1 MDNQGA
7 AAAVADQEDLTKK
20 FCKKSAADSAN
31 QSSSDS
37 REMSAKKVDY
47 TALVGAAD
55 SASAQTAEAGETI
68 SSAAPAFLMASLPS
82 QHQHQHQHQHQ
93 RLAELVPAGEAGAV
107 IEGDDI
113 ELFAADDDDDSLA
126 PSDAETERSVR
137 VLRPVSTQQQ
147 FDDRHGGRLV
157 RQPLLHR
164 LRDRLKSAKTGCPPD
179 RGRLCGALVQLLPF
193 LGIMREYN
201 LREWLLPDLISGLTV
216 GIMHIPQG
224 MAYAFLAELPPYLG
238 LYTSFFPPLIYFFF
252 GTSRQI
258 SMGTLAIVSLL
269 IGSLVRKNLP
279 AVAMQ
284 VTPAGDNVTAEAFI
298 VNATSMATD
307 QSWGSDPLIRS
318 RVSLACATCLCVGL
332 IQLLMGIL
340 RLGFLTRYLSDP
352 LISGFTMGV
361 AVHVFSSQIKYV
373 LGISV
378 PGRNGL
384 ASLPLHYYDLAC
396 NIGQTNFVTLGI
408 AAVAVVILY
417 VTKEFVNP
425 RVRKKIKAP
434 LPTELIIVTLGTV
447 ISYAFDLKKNY
458 NVKIVGTIP
467 TGIPPPEFPD
477 LSVLQPSMA
486 VEIITVAIIAFSVCV
501 SLAKIFGKKYNY
513 EVAPSQEL
521 IAYGICNT
529 VGAFF
534 HCWPAGSSLSRS
546 AVQDSMGG
554 KTQVA
559 ALVSSTLLLLVLLF
573 VGKYFETV
581 PNCCLSAI
589 ILVAIKGMLEQVKEA
604 PILWRLSP
612 YDFWTWIVTCLG
624 VVLLSVDYGLI
635 MGLAFSVF
643 SIIVRTQSPTSSI
656 LGRIT
661 GTDLYKNVH
670 AYDDIEEVAGLKIFR
685 FEGSLYFACAENFR
699 ESLYR
704 KTGVNPR
711 RVVQQRRRLGEKYAR
726 VTATSDASA
735 ATVKRTFTRM
745 SESEKAEAAKAVG
758 LDWPRV
764 PVQHVILDASTWG
777 YIDYVGVRAL
787 SQAIQEYRDI
797 GVAVYIANPKC
808 GIRACLERSDFY
820 EKNRYD
826 IIYVSVHDAVLA
838 AQFDQRA
845 ALRKSEQQLLSASSA
860 AIKVS
865 SPTDGET
872 SAAAQLRKRAEAN
885 GAEQDD
891 SAKAVTKV

>member
-1 MDNQGA
+1 
-7 AAAVADQEDLTKK
+7 
-20 FCKKSAADSAN
+20 
-31 QSSSDS
+31 
-37 REMSAKKVDY
+37 
-47 TALVGAAD
+47 
-55 SASAQTAEAGETI
+55 
-68 SSAAPAFLMASLPS
+68 
-82 QHQHQHQHQHQ
+82 
-93 RLAELVPAGEAGAV
+93 
-107 IEGDDI
+107 
-113 ELFAADDDDDSLA
+113 
-126 PSDAETERSVR
+126 
-137 VLRPVSTQQQ
+137 
-147 FDDRHGGRLV
+147 
-157 RQPLLHR
+157 
-164 LRDRLKSAKTGCPPD
+164 
-179 RGRLCGALVQLLPF
+179 
-193 LGIMREYN
+193 
-201 LREWLLPDLISGLTV
+201 
-216 GIMHIPQG
+216 MHIPQG

-258 SMGTLAIVSLL
+258 FHGHLGDRLAADWQS
-269 IGSLVRKNLP
+269 G
-279 AVAMQ
+279 Q
-284 VTPAGDNVTAEAFI
+284 EEPAGGCYA
-298 VNATSMATD
+298 VNATSMAAD

-408 AAVAVVILY
+408 AAFCLILY

-434 LPTELIIVTLGTV
+434 LPTELII
-447 ISYAFDLKKNY
+447 
-458 NVKIVGTIP
+458 
-467 TGIPPPEFPD
+467 FPD

-559 ALVSSTLLLLVLLF
+559 ALVSSNAAAARAA
-573 VGKYFETV
+573 TV

-643 SIIVRTQSPTSSI
+643 SIIITVCADTGRVRHPLGTPAGHSASDTLMERVKPVRPYDSVVVARPWRDAAVLLCWLSAYFVPYSIDRDVLGHRPTIYRTRLDARFCRRQNSASLSFSNAVDLREEKSDNPSPEVVGRQAPQDRRLLDLLQHALDGNQDDGGQAAVGHGLEIFANKQQHEQSSSVEETRAATWVLPPMLSWTAERDREEPAGQQWKKAPTVLQMPFGRQRRFNLLANSRI
-656 LGRIT
+656 NEFLGDVQDHYGKGRDAQAQT
-661 GTDLYKNVH
+661 HARGKLARPFLPGTLMPSTYLIWLLKNVH
-670 AYDDIEEVAGLKIFR
+670 RDAHGSSLTRLPIKQRRQIAKVPHGDLTRCAEEEVKIRVKGRRGVQAQVGPAASARNGVRHGPGEWCMMPHRPGLKKI
-685 FEGSLYFACAENFR
+685 
-699 ESLYR
+699 
-704 KTGVNPR
+704 V
-711 RVVQQRRRLGEKYAR
+711 
-726 VTATSDASA
+726 D
-735 ATVKRTFTRM
+735 
-745 SESEKAEAAKAVG
+745 
-758 LDWPRV
+758 
-764 PVQHVILDASTWG
+764 
-777 YIDYVGVRAL
+777 
-787 SQAIQEYRDI
+787 
-797 GVAVYIANPKC
+797 
-808 GIRACLERSDFY
+808 
-820 EKNRYD
+820 
-826 IIYVSVHDAVLA
+826 
-838 AQFDQRA
+838 
-845 ALRKSEQQLLSASSA
+845 
-860 AIKVS
+860 
-865 SPTDGET
+865 
-872 SAAAQLRKRAEAN
+872 
-885 GAEQDD
+885 
-891 SAKAVTKV
+891 